1 MNGPVKRT
9 RAALDDLKGSA
20 STGIV
25 LGIAALFVAV
35 VALIVGLRK

>member
-1 MNGPVKRT
+1 MNGPIRRT
-9 RAALDDLKGSA
+9 KTAVAELRGSA

-25 LGIAALFVAV
+25 LGIAALVVAV